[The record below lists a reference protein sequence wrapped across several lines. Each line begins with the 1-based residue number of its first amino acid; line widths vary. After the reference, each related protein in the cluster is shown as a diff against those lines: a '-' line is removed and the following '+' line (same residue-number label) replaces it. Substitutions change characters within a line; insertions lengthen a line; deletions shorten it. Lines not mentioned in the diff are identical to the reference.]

1 MLDGVYDFAKQFIRR
16 DQVESAEK
24 REDERRVSR
33 AASRDTGHVLC
44 AIRPR
49 PRRFRSRRTERSAPH
64 AARVAGVRGVVG
76 AVRPLDV
83 RPSCSW
89 RRGGAGVLWVS
100 SKSTKQELAD

>member
-24 REDERRVSR
+24 RRVSRGELLPDPADERRVSR

-49 PRRFRSRRTERSAPH
+49 PRRFRSRRTESSAPH
-64 AARVAGVRGVVG
+64 AAELRECG
-76 AVRPLDV
+76 AWL
-83 RPSCSW
+83 
-89 RRGGAGVLWVS
+89 GL
-100 SKSTKQELAD
+100 